1 MVLLTC
7 AALAILFSLSSQ
19 EILSSVQADLREQVQ
34 ESVDELE
41 SEEGRLRVDADF
53 YSMENGGLPVCVQY
67 GRRVPVRPGPG
78 RFSPGKPAFENDSLR
93 TVQDRSQRFYVFDLE
108 QKVEG
113 YGDVWI
119 RGTASVTRAENELHR
134 HAAVCPRGPSFPCW
148 LRS

>member
-53 YSMENGGLPVCVQY
+53 YSMENGVYLSVYSMDGEFLD
-67 GRRVPVRPGPG
+67 GRVPAGFPGQ
-78 RFSPGKPAFENDSLR
+78 PAFENDSLR

-119 RGTASVTRAENELHR
+119 RGIASVTRAENSFTVTLR
-134 HAAVCPRGPSFPCW
+134 FALPFFPCW

>member
-53 YSMENGGLPVCVQY
+53 YSMENGVYLSVYSTDGEFLY
-67 GRRVPVRPGPG
+67 GPGPG
-78 RFSPGKPAFENDSLR
+78 RFP
-93 TVQDRSQRFYVFDLE
+93 
-108 QKVEG
+108 
-113 YGDVWI
+113 
-119 RGTASVTRAENELHR
+119 RAACL
-134 HAAVCPRGPSFPCW
+134 
-148 LRS
+148 